1 MDGIQGCVVS
11 VRPSDSSS
19 SGVLDC
25 AERPFVPV
33 FVNNRVVYVSE
44 DARDAFSKAVED
56 IWMDY
61 TLALRVNKKLIL
73 DPDML
78 IELLNHAKYHWH
90 DRLAYFSPDAEVGA
104 SEWIENLFINNQNLC
119 AEESRLVRNI
129 ISGYKS
135 LVEETVAQNNT
146 APIVPMW
153 MINSASSRSSR
164 ICAIL

>member
-1 MDGIQGCVVS
+1 MDDPLMDGIRGCTV
-11 VRPSDSSS
+11 SSS
-19 SGVLDC
+19 SGGSDR

-33 FVNNRVVYVSE
+33 FVNNRVVYVPE
-44 DARDAFSKAVED
+44 YARGAFSDAVND

-61 TLALRVNKKLIL
+61 TLALKVDKKLIL

-90 DRLAYFSPDAEVGA
+90 DRLAYFSPDAEVSA
-104 SEWIENLFINNQNLC
+104 SERIENLFINNLHLC
-119 AEESRLVRNI
+119 AEESHLVRDI
-129 ISGYKS
+129 IRGYKS

-153 MINSASSRSSR
+153 MLNSASSRSSR